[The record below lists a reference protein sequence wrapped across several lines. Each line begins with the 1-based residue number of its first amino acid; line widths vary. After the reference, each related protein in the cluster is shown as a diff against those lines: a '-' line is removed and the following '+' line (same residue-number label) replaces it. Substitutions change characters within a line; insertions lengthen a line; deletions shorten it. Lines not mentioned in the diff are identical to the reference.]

1 MHKQKKYSNT
11 IYKTLTQRRLLN
23 FFSLKFPI
31 FFYFLEFFLEKTIFI
46 FSSPFFSNSWT
57 TFSEILVLTKTAP

>member
-11 IYKTLTQRRLLN
+11 VYKTLTQRELMD

-31 FFYFLEFFLEKTIFI
+31 FFYFLEFFLEKTMFI
-46 FSSPFFSNSWT
+46 FSSPFFLIVGLL
-57 TFSEILVLTKTAP
+57 FQKY